1 MNGKR
6 LTLDFYRRD
15 TIDVARELLGCVLV
29 HRVSSKLVLS
39 GVIVETEAYLG
50 VEDPAAHSFGGR
62 QTPRTSVMFGRG
74 GTSYIYFIYGMYFC
88 FNVVTMDEGVPEAVL
103 VRAVSPLLG
112 VEEMH
117 ASRPGLK
124 DFELANGPGKL
135 CRALRLGREQNARN
149 LCNDP
154 ALWIEEGAEIA
165 REFSIVEGPRIGVD
179 YAGDA
184 TEWPLRFGI
193 SGHPAL
199 SKPKFLLPLKD
210 ETRP

>member
-15 TIDVARELLGCVLV
+15 TIDVARDLLGRVLV
-29 HRVSSKLVLS
+29 HRISKSLVLS
-39 GVIVETEAYLG
+39 GLIVETEAYLG
-50 VEDPAAHSFGGR
+50 FEDPAAHSFGGR
-62 QTPRTSVMFGRG
+62 QTPRTSVMFGQA

-103 VRAVSPLLG
+103 VRAVSPELG
-112 VEEMH
+112 V
-117 ASRPGLK
+117 ASMRNERPRCK

-149 LCNDP
+149 LCEDP
-154 ALWIEEGAEIA
+154 ALWIEEGPNIA
-165 REFSIVEGPRIGVD
+165 RDFSVVDGPRIGVD

-184 TEWPLRFGI
+184 AEWPLRFGI
-193 SGHPAL
+193 AGHPAL
-199 SKPKFLLPLKD
+199 SRPKFLLPLKD
-210 ETRP
+210 AMRP